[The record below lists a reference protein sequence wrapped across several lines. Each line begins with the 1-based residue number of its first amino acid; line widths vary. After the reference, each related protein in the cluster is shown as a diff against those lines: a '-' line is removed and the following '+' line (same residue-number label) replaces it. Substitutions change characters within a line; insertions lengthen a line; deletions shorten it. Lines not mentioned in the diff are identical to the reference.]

1 MRLITALGAFFVIAV
16 AVAACGSSTSVSRSD
31 VANIAGNPISKQAF
45 NHWMYVA
52 EKGNSVESGGP
63 VIVPTDPPQFTSCIA
78 QIRKQI
84 PTYAKTP
91 AATLKADCKEL
102 FTNLD
107 SEVLDFLI
115 KAYWYQGT
123 AYTDKIK
130 VTAAELTKA
139 FKTAQ
144 KQTFPTTA
152 QYTAFLAETGE
163 TKQDID
169 FRLRV
174 NTVFQKLIA
183 KDIPRI
189 SKATIQKYYTA
200 HASQFGTPETRD
212 VKIIQTT
219 SEASIQ
225 KAQAAV
231 KSGQSW
237 AAVAKQ
243 YSTNTATKDTGGV
256 VSNLQSGQEEA
267 AVSKVIF
274 AAPLNKLEG
283 PIKGTFGYYLVEVT
297 SVNPAKTTALSK
309 ASPEIKT
316 LLTQQYDT
324 AAQTKINAAV
334 KKQWGSRT
342 KCAAVYSMADCA
354 GYKAPATTTTPAT
367 ATPTTAAS
375 STGADTATTPAATTT
390 APSATATDAPSTATA
405 PSTTTTSTAASTT
418 TTG

>member
-1 MRLITALGAFFVIAV
+1 MRLITALGAFFVMAIT
-16 AVAACGSSTSVSRSD
+16 VAACGSSTSVSSSD

-78 QIRKQI
+78 QIRAQI
-84 PTYAKTP
+84 PTYAKSP

-123 AYTDKIK
+123 AYQDGIR
-130 VTAAELTKA
+130 VTAAEQAKA

-144 KQTFPTTA
+144 KQTFPTAT

-163 TKQDID
+163 TRQDID

-174 NTVFQKLIA
+174 NTVFQKLI
-183 KDIPRI
+183 
-189 SKATIQKYYTA
+189 SKNVPKITAATIQKYYAA
-200 HASQFGTPETRD
+200 HASQFGTPETRS

-219 SEASIQ
+219 SEANIQ
-225 KAQAAV
+225 KALSAV

-256 VSNLQSGQEEA
+256 VANLQAGQEEA

-274 AAPLNKLEG
+274 AAPLNQLEG
-283 PIKGTFGYYLVEVT
+283 PVKGTFGYYLVEVT
-297 SVNPAKTTALSK
+297 KITPATTMSLAK
-309 ASPEIKT
+309 ATPEIKSA
-316 LLTQQYDT
+316 LTQQNDS
-324 AAQTKINAAV
+324 AAQTKINTAV
-334 KKQWGSRT
+334 KKQWGAKT
-342 KCAAVYSMADCA
+342 KCAALYSMADCV
-354 GYKAPATTTTPAT
+354 GYKAPATTTTAAA

-375 STGADTATTPAATTT
+375 SGAADTGTTVTVNPSSGATVTTG
-390 APSATATDAPSTATA
+390 
-405 PSTTTTSTAASTT
+405 ASTT